1 MTDAMGGL
9 GALMLIGGE
18 AFDEALA
25 HFYDRWRDEPLVVDK
40 WFAIQAQSPASDAIG
55 RVLGL
60 TSHPAFDPRNPNRLR
75 ALVGAFAT
83 GNPSRF
89 HDATGA
95 GYRFL
100 TDQII
105 ATDAINPSV
114 AARFVE
120 PLGQWRRYRPDL
132 ADKMRGELDRILSQ
146 PNLSKNVL
154 ELATKALD

>member
-1 MTDAMGGL
+1 MIVEVTDGL
-9 GALMLIGGE
+9 PYCFGVGNGVHVSE
-18 AFDEALA
+18 
-25 HFYDRWRDEPLVVDK
+25 VD
-40 WFAIQAQSPASDAIG
+40 
-55 RVLGL
+55 
-60 TSHPAFDPRNPNRLR
+60 
-75 ALVGAFAT
+75 
-83 GNPSRF
+83 
-89 HDATGA
+89 
-95 GYRFL
+95 Y
-100 TDQII
+100 II